1 MPELLRHQR
10 FPARAVENSW
20 PDPDWDPWL
29 MRALQQPTLWAGRLD
44 KIMATRKRHSTGDD
58 LIDELDRI
66 AAQRGTYPAVL

>member
-1 MPELLRHQR
+1 
-10 FPARAVENSW
+10 
-20 PDPDWDPWL
+20 

-44 KIMATRKRHSTGDD
+44 KIMATRKRHSTRDD